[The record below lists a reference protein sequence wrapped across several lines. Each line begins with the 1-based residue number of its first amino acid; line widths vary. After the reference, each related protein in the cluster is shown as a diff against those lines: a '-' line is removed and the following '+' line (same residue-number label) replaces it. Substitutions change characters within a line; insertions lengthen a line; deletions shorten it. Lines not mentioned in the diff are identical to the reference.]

1 MLKNSS
7 VIYDTSH
14 LNIKCRQLRGGKCK
28 KKSRG
33 GQKERAARG
42 IEPRTTRTQSEYHT
56 TRPRGLQL
64 EVAED
69 FLIFSACHTLLV
81 KVEKKYIYT
90 NYKFS
95 HGNTTIT

>member
-1 MLKNSS
+1 MSLKIER
-7 VIYDTSH
+7 VTKGIA
-14 LNIKCRQLRGGKCK
+14 LQKAK
-28 KKSRG
+28 KL
-33 GQKERAARG
+33 RAARG

-69 FLIFSACHTLLV
+69 FLIFSACHTLLL